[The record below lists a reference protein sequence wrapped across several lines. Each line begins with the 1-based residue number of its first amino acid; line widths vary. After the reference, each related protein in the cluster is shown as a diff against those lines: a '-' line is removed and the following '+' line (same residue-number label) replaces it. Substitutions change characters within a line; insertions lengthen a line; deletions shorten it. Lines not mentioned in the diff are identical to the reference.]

1 MNAELYDPT
10 GTLKVWN
17 SYRPD
22 GGIGFGTLDHL
33 ARAEGWKDTPSARP
47 SDISKTLNDAG
58 NADRLVGAANG
69 RLRYCK
75 DRMQWLVW
83 LDGRWH
89 WDGKGYITQFT
100 TEVMRGIFDEAKHID
115 DPRDAAAV
123 ARHASASLS
132 LPRIQAA
139 MQLSQSYKEISVS
152 ISELDA
158 DSWLIGAENGVVNMR
173 TGIWRENKQE
183 YLITRYMNVTYD
195 AEATC
200 PTWEAT
206 IEQVFMGKKA
216 LMDFYQRCAGYST
229 TGDTSEQV
237 FFFLHGSGSN
247 GKSTVINVQR
257 EIGGGYAMQTSP
269 EVLMAASS
277 ANASAP
283 TPEVARL
290 AGPRLVAANE
300 TEEGQRFA
308 ESRVKQLT
316 GGDAITARVLHGS
329 PFDFVPRFKLWIA
342 GNHKPVIRGDDHGI
356 WRRIMLIPF
365 LRQFTGAEKN
375 KHLPELLRKEYSGIL
390 NWLIAGCLAWQSQG
404 LNPPAEVVT
413 EGNAYRSDMDLM
425 QHWLDDQCVRGEGYQ
440 VRASEVYA
448 NYRFWAQANGHH
460 QISSVKFAQK
470 LKSKNFEKT
479 TDRIGT
485 HYVGLKLK

>member
-1 MNAELYDPT
+1 MNAELYDPA

-17 SYRPD
+17 SYLPD
-22 GGIGFGTLDHL
+22 GGIGFGTLVYL
-33 ARAEGWKDTPSARP
+33 AKEAGWEDTLSART
-47 SDISKTLNDAG
+47 SGISKTLNDAG
-58 NADRLVGAANG
+58 NADRLVKAAWG

-75 DRMQWLVW
+75 DKMQWLVW
-83 LDGRWH
+83 IDSRWH
-89 WDGKGYITQFT
+89 WDSKGYISQFT
-100 TEVMRGIFDEAKHID
+100 TEVMRGIFDEAKQTEE
-115 DPRDAAAV
+115 PRDAAAV

-139 MQLSQSYKEISVS
+139 MQLAQSYKEISVS
-152 ISELDA
+152 ISELDH
-158 DSWLIGAENGVVNMR
+158 DPYLVGVQNGVIDAR
-173 TGIWRENKQE
+173 TGIWRENKPE
-183 YLITRYMNVTYD
+183 YLITRYLNATYD

-206 IEQVFMGKKA
+206 IDQVFMGNKA
-216 LMDFYQRCAGYST
+216 LKDFYQRAAGYST

-237 FFFLHGSGSN
+237 FFFLHGTGSN

-257 EIGGGYAMQTSP
+257 EIGGSYALQTSP

-277 ANASAP
+277 VNASGP

-290 AGPRLVAANE
+290 AGPRLVVANE

-329 PFDFVPRFKLWIA
+329 PFDFVPWFKLWIA

-365 LRQFTGAEKN
+365 LRQFTESEKN

-390 NWLIAGCLAWQSQG
+390 NWLIAGGLEWQRQG
-404 LNPPAEVVT
+404 LNPPLEVVT
-413 EGNAYRSDMDLM
+413 EGNAYRTDMDLM
-425 QHWLDDQCVRGEGYQ
+425 QHWLDDQCVQGKSCQ
-440 VRASEVYA
+440 VRASDAYA
-448 NYRFWAQANGHH
+448 SYRFWAQANGHH

-470 LKSKNFEKT
+470 LKSKDFEKI